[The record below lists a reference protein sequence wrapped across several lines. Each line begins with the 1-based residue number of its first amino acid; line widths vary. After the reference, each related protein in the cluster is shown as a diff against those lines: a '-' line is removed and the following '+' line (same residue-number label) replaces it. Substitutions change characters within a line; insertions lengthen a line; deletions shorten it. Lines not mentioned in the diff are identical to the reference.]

1 MFRHLHILMILSA
14 ACSASPSTEN
24 SQVADANVDMSD
36 AATSGDSSNKPK
48 ACDSSTV
55 VASGT
60 TEHAIEHDG
69 LTRTFRVH
77 VPPGYAPG
85 NPSPVVLMFHGG
97 GGSGQQI
104 EENSSQMNEVA
115 DRENFIV
122 VYPDGTGMI
131 RTWNGGGC
139 CGAAVRNDVD
149 DVGFVEAMLDSLDAS
164 LCVDHNRIYASGMS
178 NGGIFSHRLACELS
192 ERIAAIAPVAGTMMM
207 ESCAPS
213 RKVAVMQIHGS
224 EDGHVPW
231 DGGEGCGIAGVPFTS
246 VPKTISDW
254 RTRNG
259 CSENAAVSLTQGD
272 GRCESFEACPDGANV
287 ILCSIEGGG
296 HSWPGGVLRQGV
308 LNCPEDGH
316 QSTTFGASEAM
327 WNFFKTQSR
336 TDEN

>member
-1 MFRHLHILMILSA
+1 M
-14 ACSASPSTEN
+14 
-24 SQVADANVDMSD
+24 ADANMDMSD
-36 AATSGDSSNKPK
+36 AATSGDSSDDTKE
-48 ACDSSTV
+48 CDSATV

-85 NPSPVVLMFHGG
+85 NPTPVVLTFHGG

-104 EENSSQMNEVA
+104 EENSSRMNEVA

-149 DVGFVEAMLDSLDAS
+149 DVGFVEVMLDSLDAS
-164 LCVDHNRIYASGMS
+164 LCVDHSRIYASGMS

-207 ESCAPS
+207 ESCTPS
-213 RKVAVMQIHGS
+213 RKVAVMQIHGT

-246 VPKTISDW
+246 VPQTILDW

-259 CSENAAVSLTQGD
+259 CSENTTVSFEQGD
-272 GRCESFEACPDGANV
+272 GRCESFEACPAGADV
-287 ILCSIEGGG
+287 VLCSIEGGG

-316 QSTTFGASEAM
+316 QSTTFNASEAM